1 MDTGKKIIEKARE
14 LFMQYGLKSISMDD
28 VARTLGI
35 SKKTLYQCVN
45 NKADLIKRGLV
56 MHIEEE
62 KLVLEEIHQSAKNA
76 IDEMIKISK
85 YVSQTLQKVNP
96 SVIHELQKYYQSS
109 WELMESLHVEH
120 TYFLIKKN
128 IEKGI
133 EEGLYREDVH
143 PDITAKLYIGRMDLV
158 VDKSL
163 FPIGEYTF
171 SQIHNNMITYHLY
184 GIMSKKG
191 REIFEAYNV
200 KPSSSLV

>member
-35 SKKTLYQCVN
+35 SKKTLYQCVH
-45 NKADLIKRGLV
+45 NKADLIKRGLA

-62 KLVLEEIHQSAKNA
+62 KLVLDEIHQSAENA

-96 SVIHELQKYYQSS
+96 SVIHDLQKYYQSS
-109 WELMESLHVEH
+109 WELMESLHFEH

-133 EEGLYREDVH
+133 EEGLYRDDAH
-143 PDITAKLYIGRMDLV
+143 ADILAKLYIGRMDLV

-171 SQIHNNMITYHLY
+171 SQIHTNMITYHLH
-184 GIMSKKG
+184 GIMSEKG
-191 REIFEAYNV
+191 RKVFEEYV
-200 KPSSSLV
+200 PPSSSLG